1 MEGLVKSI
9 YKPFHHIFLLDHDEL
24 NNRKLFYQQDYPLK
38 NYYFVMSILIHSQH
52 FDQLKNWMK
61 ITLIQL
67 RKIPYNELKR
77 LEFLDQSGSEWFF
90 IFNVKTLTVDF
101 MKFTSCITRDI
112 ACQLIPQHLT
122 FPFPALFIF
131 AAFHF

>member
-90 IFNVKTLTVDF
+90 G
-101 MKFTSCITRDI
+101 
-112 ACQLIPQHLT
+112 
-122 FPFPALFIF
+122 
-131 AAFHF
+131 HFKSGSKSEVHFQRNNSDCRRFGTYILYHM